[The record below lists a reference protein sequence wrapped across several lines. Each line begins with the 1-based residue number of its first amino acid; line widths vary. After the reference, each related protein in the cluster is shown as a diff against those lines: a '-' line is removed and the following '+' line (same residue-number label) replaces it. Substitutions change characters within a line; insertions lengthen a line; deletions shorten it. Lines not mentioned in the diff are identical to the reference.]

1 MSEQNSYR
9 CENINFITT
18 KRLILKS
25 ILINLVTRKI
35 LIKIFPQNENTISYI
50 NKISSESEQR
60 ADDLVD
66 LNLDHFKTWTIV
78 NLKAFRHLKGNNS
91 EGGLESLA
99 AKAFCLMR

>member
-1 MSEQNSYR
+1 M
-9 CENINFITT
+9 
-18 KRLILKS
+18 KS
-25 ILINLVTRKI
+25 ILINLITKKI

>member
-1 MSEQNSYR
+1 M
-9 CENINFITT
+9 
-18 KRLILKS
+18 KS

-66 LNLDHFKTWTIV
+66 LNLDHFKTWTVV

>member
-1 MSEQNSYR
+1 M
-9 CENINFITT
+9 
-18 KRLILKS
+18 KS
-25 ILINLVTRKI
+25 ILINLITRKI

-78 NLKAFRHLKGNNS
+78 NLKAFHHLKGNNS

-99 AKAFCLMR
+99 AKTFCLMR

>member
-1 MSEQNSYR
+1 M
-9 CENINFITT
+9 
-18 KRLILKS
+18 KS

>member
-1 MSEQNSYR
+1 M
-9 CENINFITT
+9 
-18 KRLILKS
+18 KS

-66 LNLDHFKTWTIV
+66 LNLDHFKTWTVV
-78 NLKAFRHLKGNNS
+78 NLKAFRHLKGKYS

>member
-1 MSEQNSYR
+1 M
-9 CENINFITT
+9 
-18 KRLILKS
+18 KS

-50 NKISSESEQR
+50 NKISSESEQT

-66 LNLDHFKTWTIV
+66 LNLDHFKIGTIV
-78 NLKAFRHLKGNNS
+78 NLKAFHHLKGNNS